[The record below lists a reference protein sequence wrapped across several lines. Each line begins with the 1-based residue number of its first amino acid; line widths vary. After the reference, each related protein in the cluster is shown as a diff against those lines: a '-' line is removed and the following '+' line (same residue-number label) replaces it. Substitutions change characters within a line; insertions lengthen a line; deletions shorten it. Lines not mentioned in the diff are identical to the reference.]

1 MSNGS
6 WQPDPYG
13 RHQLRWWDGAQWT
26 SMVSNNGVNLDE
38 NAPQQP
44 MMQQPMGMQPM
55 GMPGVTPVM
64 TPTPPK
70 RNNALIAIIAVV
82 VLAAAG
88 VGVYLLTKD
97 DKGSDK
103 VSSGTA
109 TTMATTGTA
118 GTTGTGGT
126 TQPITS
132 VTFANGHDSQTP
144 EGQAYVDAMML
155 SSGESGFS
163 EDQARCVAEGAVD
176 IVGVQALKD
185 AGVTPDMV
193 ASGSE
198 LLPDFTPTEAQANA
212 MLDMMFGCVDF
223 GELMVSEMAG
233 VQLPAD
239 QVQCIGDALE
249 TNETFRAF
257 MVTTMISSTSVT
269 VDTTDIQMDLTTA
282 MLEIFTTCGVDPGS
296 LGG

>member
-1 MSNGS
+1 M
-6 WQPDPYG
+6 
-13 RHQLRWWDGAQWT
+13 RWWDGAQWT
-26 SMVSNNGVNLDE
+26 SMVSDNGATLDE
-38 NAPQQP
+38 NAPLQPGQPTMQQP
-44 MMQQPMGMQPM
+44 MMQQPMGMP
-55 GMPGVTPVM
+55 GMTPVA
-64 TPTPPK
+64 PATPPK

-109 TTMATTGTA
+109 TTTVSTATTGS
-118 GTTGTGGT
+118 GGT
-126 TQPITS
+126 TQPTTV
-132 VTFANGHDSQTP
+132 VTGSGGRDSQTP

-163 EDQARCVAEGAVD
+163 EADARCVAEGAVD

-212 MLDMMFGCVDF
+212 MIDMMFGCVDF
-223 GELMVSEMAG
+223 GQMMVGQMG

-249 TNETFRAF
+249 TNETFRTF
-257 MVTTMISSTSVT
+257 MVTTMISSTSTT
-269 VDTTDIQMDLTTA
+269 VDTTDIQTSLTTA
-282 MLEIFTTCGVDPGS
+282 MLEIFTSCGVDPGS
-296 LGG
+296 LAG